1 MQNQHNTIT
10 NNAKSH
16 IQRNKLL
23 VRSQGAI
30 TRQVANSIT
39 RKTTP
44 PIKIKGAWGPSTTTP
59 SRTREATERGPGG
72 GCLLPRWGRTPL
84 AQGWISEFYW
94 FAGLHLYPPYP
105 REGGW
110 QHAPYLESLKFLPVC
125 MARLPGTVRQLLKAR
140 QKRKRINEVPWP
152 VG

>member
-72 GCLLPRWGRTPL
+72 GGGASCHDGGERHLRRAGFQNFTDLLGYIFILLIPEKVDDNTHHIWRASNFFRSAWPDSL
-84 AQGWISEFYW
+84 AQS
-94 FAGLHLYPPYP
+94 AN
-105 REGGW
+105 
-110 QHAPYLESLKFLPVC
+110 C
-125 MARLPGTVRQLLKAR
+125 
-140 QKRKRINEVPWP
+140 
-152 VG
+152 